1 MISIVTQNGLS
12 KYDIC
17 NYYIV
22 ETEENHGTAI
32 RGDDVLGNKGIE
44 LGIYKTREEVVEV
57 FADMLHYES
66 EGSKVYRMQKQG
78 AIEEAL
84 ERFHAF
90 ERLRKEE
97 ELRRSLNE

>member
-1 MISIVTQNGLS
+1 MISVVTQNGLS

-22 ETEENHGTAI
+22 EAEGNHGVVI
-32 RGDDVLGNKGIE
+32 YGDDVLGNKRIE
-44 LGIYKTREEVVEV
+44 LGTYKTREEVIEV

-84 ERFHAF
+84 ERFYAF

-97 ELRRSLNE
+97 ELRRSSNE